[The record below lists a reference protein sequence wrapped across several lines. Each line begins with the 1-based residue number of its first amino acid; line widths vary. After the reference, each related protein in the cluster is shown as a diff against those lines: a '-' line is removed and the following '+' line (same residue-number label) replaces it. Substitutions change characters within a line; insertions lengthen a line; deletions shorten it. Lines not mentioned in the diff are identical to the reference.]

1 MTGDTAF
8 GTSPTYSLGLEEE
21 VLLVDGDSHALA
33 PVAEQV
39 LAVLDLPEDQAGHEA
54 YRAEIELRSPVSR
67 HVEEATAALRGHRVA
82 ARTAAERAAGARLM
96 AVGIHPDAD
105 LFDAPHVDLERY
117 RRAAA
122 AMRGLLGRTPEGAL
136 HVHVGMPDA
145 DTAIR
150 SLNGLRED
158 LPLLAGLSAGSPYWF
173 GTDSGMASARSAVI
187 RAYPGRGVPPAF
199 SGWDHYTEIVGA
211 VVAAGGLD
219 DYTNFWWDVRPHPK
233 LGTVEVRE
241 MDVLSRLDDAA
252 ALAALV
258 HALAVEHAES
268 PPFQAAPSEAIA
280 FSSFRAARDGLDATI
295 LQGGELR
302 SLREAA
308 RATVERIRPRAREL
322 GADAALDGIERI
334 LRDGGGAER
343 QRAAHASGG
352 MPALLELL
360 VEETAGN

>member
-1 MTGDTAF
+1 MTAGTAF
-8 GTSPTYSLGLEEE
+8 GNSGAYTLGMEEE
-21 VLLVDGDSHALA
+21 VLLVDAGTRALA

-39 LAVLDLPEDQAGHEA
+39 LDELGLPGEDVGHEA
-54 YRAEIELRSPVSR
+54 YRAEVELRSPVSR
-67 HVEEATAALRGHRVA
+67 DVDEATAALRSHRSATGA
-82 ARTAAERAAGARLM
+82 AAARAAGAELM
-96 AVGIHPDAD
+96 AVGIHPDAE

-136 HVHVGMPDA
+136 HVHVGMPDP

-150 SLNGLRED
+150 TLNGLRED

-173 GTDSGMASARSAVI
+173 GADSGMASARSAII
-187 RAYPGRGVPPAF
+187 RAYPGRGVPPPF
-199 SGWDHYTEIVGA
+199 SSWDHYVEIVDA
-211 VVAAGGLD
+211 VIAAGGLD

-258 HALAVEHAES
+258 HSLAAEHAES
-268 PPFQAAPSEAIA
+268 PPFPPAPSEAIA

-302 SLREAA
+302 PLREAA
-308 RATVERIRPRAREL
+308 RATVERVRPRARDL

-334 LRDGGGAER
+334 LRDGGGAVR
-343 QRAAHASGG
+343 QRAAHAQGG
-352 MPALLELL
+352 MPAVLGLL
-360 VEETAGN
+360 VEETGA